1 MYKSWQDSKIF
12 TEFLHGTSERQHY
25 HTEDAGLVFVT
36 RLVGTCVYLPLHRH
50 VALHMQREMV
60 RARESSLAEPALE
73 RPVASVLAVV
83 ASQLV
88 RAGEL
93 PAASLPAALVRLLAR
108 VRAEVRLQVRRLG
121 VRLAAPRVRTRVH
134 NYFPATPVPSAS
146 GFGWWRLTCGTR

>member
-1 MYKSWQDSKIF
+1 MYNHEMPCTF
-12 TEFLHGTSERQHY
+12 PRGFY
-25 HTEDAGLVFVT
+25 HSLYGDM
-36 RLVGTCVYLPLHRH
+36 
-50 VALHMQREMV
+50 ALHVQCQVV

-121 VRLAAPRVRTRVH
+121 VRLRAPRIRARVRRHFLASPT
-134 NYFPATPVPSAS
+134 PSAS
-146 GFGWWRLTCGTR
+146 FCLCRLWRHLLVSLNEGWWHGWRSMKVVRVVPEVGKMWR

>member
-1 MYKSWQDSKIF
+1 MYNHEMPCTF
-12 TEFLHGTSERQHY
+12 PRGFY
-25 HTEDAGLVFVT
+25 HSLYGDM
-36 RLVGTCVYLPLHRH
+36 
-50 VALHMQREMV
+50 ALHVQCQVV

-121 VRLAAPRVRTRVH
+121 VRLAARGMRTRVRRQLLTATTSAASLRFRL
-134 NYFPATPVPSAS
+134 YFACSRRIA
-146 GFGWWRLTCGTR
+146 